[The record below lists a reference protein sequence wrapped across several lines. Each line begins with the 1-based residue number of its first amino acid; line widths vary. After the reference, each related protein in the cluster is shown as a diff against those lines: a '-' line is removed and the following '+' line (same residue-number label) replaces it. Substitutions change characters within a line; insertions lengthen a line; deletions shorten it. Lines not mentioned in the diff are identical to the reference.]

1 MGWIKRNLFFVGGGI
16 LALALLAAAAIYD
29 FQSLRRNIT
38 AKDKLSE
45 IYGTLRDLNNHKPSP
60 GNDKIDNIAAAR
72 EQERQVR
79 DWLAQTTNYFQ
90 PIAPIPAPTGGGV
103 TSEQF
108 ANALRRTI
116 HDLQQESAGA
126 SVLLPPDYSFSFT
139 AQRTLVRFAPG
150 SPQLLAAQL
159 GEVKAISE
167 IFFAAHVNS
176 LDGVQRLRVSDD
188 DSAGPQADYLD
199 DQPTT
204 SDVAVLTPYE
214 ITFRSFGPE
223 VAQVLANFAS
233 SPHGFIV
240 KGINIA
246 PAEIAATT
254 ATYATQ
260 PPAATYAAPPP
271 AATYA
276 TQPPAAPVLS
286 KGGLPIVLDEKL
298 LSVTLMVEVVKLS
311 PRN

>member
-16 LALALLAAAAIYD
+16 LALALLAAAGIYD
-29 FQSLRRNIT
+29 FQSLRRNIA
-38 AKDKLSE
+38 AKEKLSE

-60 GNDKIDNIAAAR
+60 GNDKIDNITAAR

-79 DWLAQTTNYFQ
+79 VWLTQTTNYFQ

-116 HDLQQESAGA
+116 HDLQQESASA

-139 AQRTLVRFAPG
+139 AQRTLVKFAPG

-176 LDGVQRLRVSDD
+176 LDGIQRLRVSDD

-199 DQPTT
+199 DQATT
-204 SDVAVLTPYE
+204 SDLAVLTPYE

-223 VAQVLANFAS
+223 VAQVIANFAS
-233 SPHGFIV
+233 SPHGFII
-240 KGINIA
+240 KGVNV
-246 PAEIAATT
+246 E
-254 ATYATQ
+254 
-260 PPAATYAAPPP
+260 PAATPQGGTEAAPPP
-271 AATYA
+271 AA
-276 TQPPAAPVLS
+276 APVLT
-286 KGGLPIVLDEKL
+286 KGGLQIVLDEKL
-298 LSVTLMVEVVKLS
+298 LSVTLVVEVVKLS
-311 PRN
+311 PKN

>member
-16 LALALLAAAAIYD
+16 VALALLVAAGIYD

-38 AKDKLSE
+38 AKEKLSE
-45 IYGTLRDLNNHKPSP
+45 IYGTLRDLSNHKPSP
-60 GNDKIDNIAAAR
+60 GNDKVDNVAAAR
-72 EQERQVR
+72 EQERQLR
-79 DWLAQTTNYFQ
+79 AWLAQTTNYFQ
-90 PIAPIPAPTGGGV
+90 PIAPIPAPAGGTV

-116 HDLQQESAGA
+116 HDLQQESASA

-139 AQRTLVRFAPG
+139 AQRTLVQFAPG

-199 DQPTT
+199 DQATT
-204 SDVAVLTPYE
+204 NDLAIMTPYE

-240 KGINIA
+240 KGINVA
-246 PAEIAATT
+246 PAEITAVATESAQT
-254 ATYATQ
+254 
-260 PPAATYAAPPP
+260 
-271 AATYA
+271 
-276 TQPPAAPVLS
+276 PAAPMVS
-286 KGGLPIVLDEKL
+286 RGGLPIVLDEKL
-298 LSVTLMVEVVKLS
+298 LSITLVVEVVKLT